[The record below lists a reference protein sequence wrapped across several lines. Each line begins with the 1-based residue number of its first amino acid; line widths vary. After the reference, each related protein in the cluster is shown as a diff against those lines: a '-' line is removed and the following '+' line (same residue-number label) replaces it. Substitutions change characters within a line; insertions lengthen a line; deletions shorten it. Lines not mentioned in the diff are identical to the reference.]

1 MHSQTDT
8 VQISETVCRNATL
21 AYDCNLSL
29 PSPLIL
35 WRSEV
40 LGIVLFRSG
49 LPVGSEVGTTS
60 YRAVLTGNV
69 ATEPTERQNLMAS
82 TLYISPPL
90 DELSFNGINF
100 NGSTITCEGST
111 VELSINVTIAGKITD
126 FIIAYT

>member
-21 AYDCNLSL
+21 TIDCNLTL
-29 PSPLIL
+29 PSPFIL

-40 LGIVLFRSG
+40 FGLLLFRSG
-49 LPVGSEVGTTS
+49 LPVGKVVRTTS

-69 ATEPTERQNLMAS
+69 ATEPTQMQNLLAS

-90 DELSFNGINF
+90 DELSFNGTNF

-111 VELSINVTIAGKITD
+111 AELSIKVTIAGKITD